1 MSSGPVK
8 ESTFNTAEKEV
19 KAVLTTLRLKLAIWL
34 EPDHLAQLRPQL
46 QYQTYILAGFSLVAS
61 ILLGFAD
68 LATKNAIQLRLE
80 EDLKNKLEEVIPA
93 GLYDNNLL
101 ADTVTLPSADANL
114 GSKQTIV
121 YLAKKAGKVNAV
133 SFKFVAP
140 DGYAGPINL
149 VMGLNRN
156 GEILG
161 VRVISHTETPGL
173 GDKIEI
179 KKSKWI
185 LSFNGKSLDNVT
197 YEEWTVKKDGGIF
210 DQFSGA
216 TITPRK
222 VVLAI
227 KRGLE
232 FYHEHQD
239 ELLNPVHTLKGTT
252 SGSMTEG
259 STSGVVSP

>member
-1 MSSGPVK
+1 MSPEPVK
-8 ESTFNTAEKEV
+8 ESTFNTAEKEI
-19 KAVLTTLRLKLAIWL
+19 KSVLLAIREKLAIWL
-34 EPDHLAQLRPQL
+34 EPDNLARLRPQL
-46 QYQTYILAGFSLVAS
+46 QYQTYILAGFALAAS

-101 ADTVTLPSADANL
+101 ADTVTLPSAEANL
-114 GSKQTIV
+114 GNKQTIV
-121 YLAKKAGKVNAV
+121 YLAKKAGNVNAV

-149 VMGLNRN
+149 VMGVDRN

-179 KKSKWI
+179 TKSKWI
-185 LSFNGKSLDNVT
+185 LSFNGKSLENVT
-197 YEEWTVKKDGGIF
+197 YEEWNVKKDGGIF

-232 FYHEHQD
+232 FYKAHRE
-239 ELLNPVHTLKGTT
+239 ELLNPVYENTKI
-252 SGSMTEG
+252 
-259 STSGVVSP
+259 